1 MTVRLFKIALLHI
14 LSVILSICP
23 VLIYFFINLDE
34 YTKTVTETVKLTA
47 GGMVLLV
54 IVILK
59 VLGKLKI
66 PSGIALYGIILVLA
80 YLLDAIIADLM
91 LFAFLALIGEI
102 LSTICGLVIKA
113 QAKRLEREKT
123 ASVTAEEIKKIM
135 GSGRV

>member
-1 MTVRLFKIALLHI
+1 MRLFKIALLHI
-14 LSVILSICP
+14 LSVVLSICP

-66 PSGIALYGIILVLA
+66 PSGIALYGIILILA

-91 LFAFLALIGEI
+91 LFAFLALIGEV

-123 ASVTAEEIKKIM
+123 ASVTAEKIKKIM